1 VSHGQSVRLQTRII
15 DVDFKNNA
23 CDDGTRFGLSHE
35 VLCSAKHDP
44 PVDSLPTGSIAPP
57 ELPHL
62 LSIPAVGFY
71 EASVLHAAPFCT
83 GIRILSAGVVIH

>member
-1 VSHGQSVRLQTRII
+1 VRLTTRIV

-23 CDDGTRFGLSHE
+23 RDSGTRLGLSRE
-35 VLCSAKHDP
+35 LLCSAQHDP
-44 PVDSLPTGSIAPP
+44 TVDGLPTGSIAPP
-57 ELPHL
+57 KLPHF

-83 GIRILSAGVVIH
+83 GMPISSAGR